1 MRLILVTQPAT
12 FAGPG
17 NVASR
22 DTLCAFVMR
31 RVLLLALALGA
42 LASPASAPGAA
53 APQELTIT
61 ASDGAK
67 LACTLIEPLGA
78 PTAGG
83 WPAVMLFHGLGGTRQ
98 DMVPLGLRLATA
110 FASLM
115 CDARGNGQSG
125 GLFGLDGPRDVQD
138 TKELFASLAARPEI
152 SDTQIG
158 AVGISLGGGA
168 VWNATV
174 AGVPFKAIVPV
185 ITWTNLATALA
196 PQGLS
201 KSGLVSLLAADVPE
215 SRWDPELL
223 AARPSLLTSTNMAAV
238 NALVASRSAISHLA
252 TVRTPTLL
260 IQGRRDFLFD
270 IDQALAAY
278 RVLQGPKRLYV
289 GDLGHP
295 PGSSPASAPDA
306 NTYADEAYKW
316 FDHYLNGASN
326 GIDKRVVELG
336 HDPYDGK
343 TTTYP
348 SLPPTKT
355 VSVTLPGTT
364 TISGALG
371 KVVRSARITGG
382 PNETFGVS
390 TVVVRYSGGKSWDRL
405 VAVLATGRTA
415 ITAGGVKL
423 DTAQGR
429 VTINLMNQ
437 AVRFAAGQKLTLYLS
452 STSLAQSSAN
462 ALYLAAVA
470 PEAKITIGRVTL
482 TVSKL
487 RKAVSR

>member
-1 MRLILVTQPAT
+1 V
-12 FAGPG
+12 
-17 NVASR
+17 V
-22 DTLCAFVMR
+22 VR
-31 RVLLLALALGA
+31 RVVLLVLALGA
-42 LASPASAPGAA
+42 LVWPSSSPAAA
-53 APQELTIT
+53 SPQELPPFA

-67 LACTLIEPLGA
+67 LACALVEPTGTA
-78 PTAGG
+78 PAAG
-83 WPAVMLFHGLGGTRQ
+83 WPAVMMFHGLGGRRQ
-98 DMVPLGLRLATA
+98 DMYPLATLFA
-110 FASLM
+110 TKFASLM
-115 CDARGNGQSG
+115 CDARGHGQSE

-138 TKELFASLAARPEI
+138 TKELFTWLAARPEI

-158 AVGISLGGGA
+158 ALGISLGGGA

-201 KSGLVSLLAADVPE
+201 KSGLVSLLGSAVPE

-223 AARPSLLTSTNMAAV
+223 AAKQSLISSTNMATL
-238 NALVASRSAISHLA
+238 NALAASRSPISRLSSV
-252 TVRTPTLL
+252 TTPTLL

-278 RVLQGPKRLYV
+278 KALKGPKRLYL

-295 PGSSPASAPDA
+295 PGISPASAPDA
-306 NTYADEAYKW
+306 IAYATEAYNW
-316 FDHYLNGASN
+316 FDHFLSGAPN

-343 TTTYP
+343 PTQYAGA
-348 SLPPTKT
+348 PPTKT
-355 VSVTLPGTT
+355 VSVTLPG
-364 TISGALG
+364 
-371 KVVRSARITGG
+371 SARITGG

-390 TVVVRYSGGKSWDRL
+390 TVVVPYSGAKSWDRL
-405 VAVLATGRTA
+405 VAVLAVGRTA

-423 DTAQGR
+423 SAAQGTA
-429 VTINLMNQ
+429 TIKLMNQ
-437 AVRFAAGQKLTLYLS
+437 ALRVAAGQKLTLYLS
-452 STSLAQSSAN
+452 STSLAQSPAN

-470 PEAKITIGRVTL
+470 PGAQITIGRVTL
-482 TVSKL
+482 NVSKL
-487 RKAVSR
+487 KKAVSK